1 MALPS
6 FFRKFDWILLGLVIA
21 IVVLGVATFW
31 GIGAKSLV
39 FVQRQITFL
48 ILGMVIMI
56 AVSFLDYRIFKNFS
70 SASIAIYL
78 IAIFL
83 LILALAS
90 REIRGVSSWIIF
102 KNFTFEPSEFA
113 KLAILILLAKYFSQK
128 HVEIYRAHH
137 ILASGFYVLIPA
149 VLTLLQPD
157 LGSTLVFVALW
168 LAILLIAGIKR
179 RHLLIILMIGAI
191 ISSLGWLFALKP
203 YQKARIVSFINPY
216 LDPRGSGYNALQA
229 RIAIGSGQIWGTS
242 FTNQRAVSGT
252 LVPEPYGDFAFS
264 IFARKFGFFGVAVLF
279 SLFAALMFRI
289 GSIAAK
295 TDNNFAKLFSLG
307 FLVIVFTHVFINA
320 GMNLGILPITG
331 IPFSFLSY
339 GGSHLMTLMIGLGI
353 IQSIRINSR
362 P

>member
-6 FFRKFDWILLGLVIA
+6 FFRKFDWTLLGIVTA
-21 IVVLGVATFW
+21 IVVLSIITFW
-31 GIGAKSLV
+31 GIGARSSL
-39 FVQRQITFL
+39 FVQRQTIFL
-48 ILGMVIMI
+48 ILGITIMV
-56 AVSFLDYRIFKNFS
+56 AVSFFDYRILKNFS

-78 IAIFL
+78 IAITL
-83 LILALAS
+83 LLFALAS

-102 KNFTFEPSEFA
+102 KNLTFEPSEFA
-113 KLAILILLAKYFSQK
+113 KLAVLILLAKYFSQK

-149 VLTLLQPD
+149 FLTLLQPD
-157 LGSTLVFVALW
+157 LGSMTVFAVLW
-168 LAILLIAGIKR
+168 LAILLLAGIKR
-179 RHLLIILMIGAI
+179 KHLLIILMIGVI
-191 ISSLGWLFALKP
+191 ISSLSWFFALKP
-203 YQKARIVSFINPY
+203 YQKDRIISFINPY

-229 RIAIGSGQIWGTS
+229 RIAIGSGQLWGAIFAKTEGS
-242 FTNQRAVSGT
+242 FVAF
-252 LVPEPYGDFAFS
+252 VPEPYSDFAFS
-264 IFARKFGFFGVAVLF
+264 TFARKFGFVGVTILF

-307 FLVIVFTHVFINA
+307 FLVIVFSHVFINA

-339 GGSHLMTLMIGLGI
+339 GGSHLITLMIGLGI

-362 P
+362 S